1 MGKLIHENLSFVIRR
16 SLFHVYNTLGPG
28 FREETYKQA
37 VKNDLLKAD
46 LAIEVEKD
54 IPIPYEDD
62 PAIDTY
68 RLDILV
74 EKKILLELK
83 AVAELHKRFVAQ
95 TLSAL
100 LASKIELGM
109 LVNLGSVP
117 LEIRRLLN
125 AHMNPAKKENQRK
138 EPSKQPDMDDLKK
151 EKIIHADLCYAL
163 YGCGYKIYNILGSG
177 FRETTY
183 EKALFKEMSK
193 AGIAYKTDEEIPVI
207 FDDIEIDTHKIKLV
221 VDGKIIVYVKGYA
234 DLDPHWEARLKSE
247 LRASKLQLGLIF
259 NFGSSS
265 LAIQR
270 VLNPQMK

>member
-1 MGKLIHENLSFVIRR
+1 MGKLIHEDLSYDIRS
-16 SLFHVYNTLGPG
+16 SLFRVYNKLGPG
-28 FREETYKQA
+28 FREEAYKQA
-37 VKNDLLKAD
+37 VKNNLLKTG
-46 LAIEVEKD
+46 LAIDVEKKV
-54 IPIPYEDD
+54 PIPYEDD

-68 RLDILV
+68 RLDLLV
-74 EKKILLELK
+74 EKKIILELK
-83 AVAELHKRFVAQ
+83 AVSELHKRFVAQ
-95 TLSAL
+95 TLSEL

-109 LVNLGSVP
+109 LVNFGSVP

-125 AHMNPAKKENQRK
+125 PHMNPAKKKNPNRVI
-138 EPSKQPDMDDLKK
+138 SKQPALDDLKK
-151 EKIIHADLCYAL
+151 EKIIHKDLCYAL
-163 YGCGYKIYNILGSG
+163 YGCGYKIYNVLGSG

-193 AGIAYKTDEEIPVI
+193 AGIIYKTDKEIPVI
-207 FDDIEIDTHKIKLV
+207 FDDIEVDTHKIKLV

>member
-1 MGKLIHENLSFVIRR
+1 MGKLIHENLSYIIRG

-37 VKNDLLKAD
+37 VKNDLLKAGI
-46 LAIEVEKD
+46 AIEVEKD

-68 RLDILV
+68 RLDLLV
-74 EKKILLELK
+74 EEKIILELK
-83 AVAELHKRFVAQ
+83 AVAELHERFVAQ
-95 TLSAL
+95 ILSEL
-100 LASKIELGM
+100 LASKIELGI
-109 LVNLGSVP
+109 LVNFGSVP
-117 LEIRRLLN
+117 LVIQRLLN
-125 AHMNPAKKENQRK
+125 AHMNPAKKKNQRK
-138 EPSKQPDMDDLKK
+138 ETFKQPDMDDLEK
-151 EKIIHADLCYAL
+151 EKIIHKDLCYAL

-183 EKALFKEMSK
+183 EKTLAKEMCK

-221 VDGKIIVYVKGYA
+221 VDDKIIVYAKGYA

-265 LAIQR
+265 LAVQR
-270 VLNPQMK
+270 VLNPQVK